1 MLKRSAVLLVVLV
14 IAGGAWAQQAIA
26 QEANPAPGAS
36 VGQAGGRD
44 QGQWQQRIEQFRQQ
58 MADRMKQ
65 ALGATD
71 EEWKV
76 LQPRIE
82 KVQTLSR
89 QTRGGGMGMMF
100 SNGRRG
106 GPGGGPGGDKREG
119 DKREGDK
126 RDANRPDDRP
136 QSEVEKK
143 VEALQKVLDNKDAKP
158 EEIKASLSA
167 LRGARAKARAEH
179 EAAQK
184 ELREVVTVRQ
194 EAQLVSMGI
203 LE

>member
-1 MLKRSAVLLVVLV
+1 MLQRSAVLLVVLM
-14 IAGGAWAQQAIA
+14 IAGGAWSLAALA
-26 QEANPAPGAS
+26 ADAPGGAP
-36 VGQAGGRD
+36 GGRD
-44 QGQWQQRIEQFRQQ
+44 NGQFQQRMEQFRQQ
-58 MADRMKQ
+58 MSDRMKQ

-89 QTRGGGMGMMF
+89 QTRGGGMGFLF
-100 SNGRRG
+100 SGRR
-106 GPGGGPGGDKREG
+106 GGGPGGDKREG
-119 DKREGDK
+119 DKREGDN

-143 VEALQKVLDNKDAKP
+143 VEGLQKVLENKDAKP
-158 EEIKASLSA
+158 EEIKASLAA
-167 LRGARAKARAEH
+167 LREARAKARLDL

-184 ELREVVTVRQ
+184 ELREIITLRQ
-194 EAQLVSMGI
+194 EGQLVSMGI

>member
-1 MLKRSAVLLVVLV
+1 MLQRSAVLLVVLM
-14 IAGGAWAQQAIA
+14 IAGGAWVQHAIA

-36 VGQAGGRD
+36 VGQPGGRD

-58 MADRMKQ
+58 MSDRMKQ

-89 QTRGGGMGMMF
+89 QTRGGGMGFMF
-100 SNGRRG
+100 SGRRS
-106 GPGGGPGGDKREG
+106 GGDNREG
-119 DKREGDK
+119 DKPQSD
-126 RDANRPDDRP
+126 RPPSDRP

-143 VEALQKVLDNKDAKP
+143 VEGLQKVLENKEAKP
-158 EEIKASLSA
+158 EEIKTA
-167 LRGARAKARAEH
+167 LAGLREAKAKARQEL
-179 EAAQK
+179 ETAQK

-194 EAQLVSMGI
+194 EAQLVTMSI

>member
-1 MLKRSAVLLVVLV
+1 MT
-14 IAGGAWAQQAIA
+14 
-26 QEANPAPGAS
+26 
-36 VGQAGGRD
+36 
-44 QGQWQQRIEQFRQQ
+44 
-58 MADRMKQ
+58 DRMKQ

-89 QTRGGGMGMMF
+89 QTRGGGMGFMF
-100 SNGRRG
+100 SGRRS
-106 GPGGGPGGDKREG
+106 GGDNREG
-119 DKREGDK
+119 DKPQSD
-126 RDANRPDDRP
+126 RPPSDRP

-143 VEALQKVLDNKDAKP
+143 VEGLQKVLENKDAKP
-158 EEIKASLSA
+158 EEIKASLAA
-167 LRGARAKARAEH
+167 LREARAKARIDL

-184 ELREVVTVRQ
+184 ELREVITLRQ
-194 EAQLVSMGI
+194 EGQFVSMGI